1 MNGKIKELK
10 LQLQMYTDSIVLCEL
25 DIENVRNQI
34 SASEYKD
41 DLKIEG
47 EKKLL
52 TEKLILLRTNEE
64 MLFRKIKEAR

>member
-1 MNGKIKELK
+1 
-10 LQLQMYTDSIVLCEL
+10 MYTDSIVLCEK

-52 TEKLILLRTNEE
+52 TEKLVLLKTN
-64 MLFRKIKEAR
+64 